1 VPRTVHVRISPDP
14 FASARRRPGTRERS
28 ARLAAR
34 TSWACTPTTARAAAA
49 ASPITALGGLILR
62 CLPEPGEHDAFRL
75 AGAAVMIT
83 GALWPHSQPSVAMLA
98 AYAADPALAA
108 MRLDFTD
115 TIREVLAVMA
125 AGLLAR
131 RP

>member
-1 VPRTVHVRISPDP
+1 MLPGDLHQDSLTLVYVMKRYPVLRGRAVPCR
-14 FASARRRPGTRERS
+14 
-28 ARLAAR
+28 
-34 TSWACTPTTARAAAA
+34 
-49 ASPITALGGLILR
+49 
-62 CLPEPGEHDAFRL
+62 
-75 AGAAVMIT
+75 
-83 GALWPHSQPSVAMLA
+83 LA

>member
-1 VPRTVHVRISPDP
+1 MVSANGPRKLLPNCSSKP
-14 FASARRRPGTRERS
+14 SAVVIRVG
-28 ARLAAR
+28 
-34 TSWACTPTTARAAAA
+34 
-49 ASPITALGGLILR
+49 
-62 CLPEPGEHDAFRL
+62 
-75 AGAAVMIT
+75 
-83 GALWPHSQPSVAMLA
+83 GALWPHSQPSAAMLA

-115 TIREVLAVMA
+115 GIREVLAVMA